1 MNYYGFAHP
10 VRAFIARQDIMYDP
24 INIDGLEF
32 KAWLDEAR
40 AKIPF
45 SNQLSQLN
53 QLDSHDTARFI
64 TLVDG
69 DKRKMNI
76 ALAMLM
82 TYVGTPCI
90 YYGSEVGLEGGLDP
104 DNRRCF
110 PWNEIESSQWLSL
123 YQQWIKIRKQCKP
136 LQSGCIQWLHCT
148 NNQLAYARV
157 LGREAVVVMINL
169 SGNECSID
177 LPMWQLGLEVS
188 QVISLLDD
196 TEQVDYKGHISVNM
210 SAQSCKL
217 WRLK

>member
-1 MNYYGFAHP
+1 
-10 VRAFIARQDIMYDP
+10 MYDP

-32 KAWLDEAR
+32 KVWLDEAR

-90 YYGSEVGLEGGLDP
+90 YYGSEVG
-104 DNRRCF
+104 
-110 PWNEIESSQWLSL
+110 
-123 YQQWIKIRKQCKP
+123 
-136 LQSGCIQWLHCT
+136 
-148 NNQLAYARV
+148 
-157 LGREAVVVMINL
+157 
-169 SGNECSID
+169 
-177 LPMWQLGLEVS
+177 
-188 QVISLLDD
+188 
-196 TEQVDYKGHISVNM
+196 
-210 SAQSCKL
+210 
-217 WRLK
+217 